1 MKKGEREIK
10 EEYQEGA
17 GNPSPESALCLRE
30 ISVIGESSW
39 GISGG
44 FTGRH
49 LLTSLEPAKTKMNRA
64 KGAAN

>member
-44 FTGRH
+44 VYR
-49 LLTSLEPAKTKMNRA
+49 KTFAYKFGTCEN
-64 KGAAN
+64 KNE